1 MDRNIDYGTEW
12 TFNEKL
18 KHLFDEEDSIVLKQ
32 LKFFHYKDLE
42 KKYSKEQSYVKAFY
56 LHHLLDFFMETR
68 VNIYNIQ
75 QVFHEFL
82 ERKVVIE
89 FTDKNGEIIN
99 FQKQVNGIFNLLLEN
114 KEELYL
120 DLKGNSKK
128 LLN

>member
-114 KEELYL
+114 KGELYL